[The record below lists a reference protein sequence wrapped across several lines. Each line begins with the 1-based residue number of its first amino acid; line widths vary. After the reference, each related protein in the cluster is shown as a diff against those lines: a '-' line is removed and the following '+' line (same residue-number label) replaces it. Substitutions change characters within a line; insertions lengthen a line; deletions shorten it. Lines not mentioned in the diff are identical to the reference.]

1 MANATDQNIQMGN
14 GTTVMGTGDL
24 MASAAKDRAAFIRA
38 VTAGLEDLDAG
49 RELSFDDAANRLGL
63 ERGEGSS

>member
-14 GTTVMGTGDL
+14 GTTVKGTGDL

-38 VTAGLEDLDAG
+38 VTAGLEDLDVG
-49 RELSFDDAANRLGL
+49 RELSIDDAANRLGL

>member
-1 MANATDQNIQMGN
+1 MANATDQNIEMGN
-14 GTTVMGTGDL
+14 GTTGKATGDL
-24 MASAAKDRAAFIRA
+24 IASAAKDRATFIRA

-49 RELSFDDAANRLGL
+49 RELSFDDAASRLGL